1 MGAFFPVILLTPT
14 PISSAH
20 NLYLFQ
26 MLELQENIT
35 DSQPMDP
42 PSLEIMMLH
51 HLMIILVTLF
61 GNTLLIYVI
70 YKNNA
75 VLRRKRVTP
84 VQMLMLHMCA
94 ADILF
99 ALISVGPTMAITA
112 TVPFFYGPNL
122 LCKLTK
128 FLQVIPMYASSF
140 LLVAISADRYQA
152 ICRPLA
158 SMKSSI
164 YNRPALYSGIAWTA
178 AILFSTPQ
186 LYLFEKRN
194 GDCSENYTT
203 ALQYQLYVCLFNS
216 VVWLLPSAIAG
227 WLYLCVCKA
236 VWKSTSFSSSLRNNM
251 KKMEHMKLT
260 EKNGGM
266 QAHHKGA
273 TMQCVEL
280 DRRRVQTVK
289 LTLTI
294 VAANFVLWAPFCI
307 TSVIDAVWPTAINST
322 FATYIMFFGNLNS
335 CMNPWLW
342 FHFNRKQLKRACP
355 CRKSSEPLI
364 QSLVYVHVMTS
375 EQSDF

>member
-1 MGAFFPVILLTPT
+1 MFEQQAT
-14 PISSAH
+14 
-20 NLYLFQ
+20 N
-26 MLELQENIT
+26 NT
-35 DSQPMDP
+35 DQQPMEP
-42 PSLEIMMLH
+42 PSLEIMLLH
-51 HLMIILVTLF
+51 HLMIILITLF
-61 GNTLLIYVI
+61 GNSLLIYVI
-70 YKNNA
+70 FKNNQ

-112 TVPFFYGPNL
+112 TVPFFYGPNW
-122 LCKLTK
+122 LCKFTK

-158 SMKSSI
+158 SMKSSA
-164 YNRPALYSGIAWTA
+164 YNRPALYSAIAWTA

-186 LYLFEKRN
+186 LYLFEKRD
-194 GDCSENYTT
+194 GDCSENYTE
-203 ALQYQLYVCLFNS
+203 AYQYPLYVCLFNS

-227 WLYLCVCKA
+227 YLYFSVCKA

-251 KKMEHMKLT
+251 KQKMEHLKLT

-307 TSVIDAVWPTAINST
+307 TSVIDALWPSAINST

-375 EQSDF
+375 EHSDF